1 MNYISTRDKSEKCSG
16 AEAIVR
22 GLAPDGGLYVPESLP
37 RLAEEDFENL
47 AKEDYPARAARVLSL
62 LLSDY
67 TYEELLDY
75 TTKAYSRFYGDD
87 PCPLVNVDE
96 VVYVL
101 ELWHGPTC
109 AFKDMALAMLPH
121 LLSAARKK
129 VGEKNKT
136 LIMVATSG
144 DTGKAAL
151 EGFKDVDGT
160 NIIVFYPSKGVS
172 DMQKLQMK
180 TQTGSNVCVCAIE
193 GNFDDTQNAVKNI
206 FADEKI
212 NEEIHSLGFNL
223 SSANSINWGRLAPQ
237 IAYYVSAYC
246 DLIESGKIKYGDKV
260 NFCVPS
266 GNFGNILAAYYAMQ
280 MGVGINRLIC
290 ASNVNHVLTDFFKTG
305 TYDINREFHKT
316 ISPSMDILI
325 SSNLERLLFEVSGRD
340 DKLTAERMKA
350 LKTAGKYSVGDKEL
364 NTLQSLFS
372 VGYADD
378 AATKETIAFAMD
390 EFGYLMD
397 THTAV
402 AYDVYLDYA
411 ESTGDETPTVV
422 VSTANAYK
430 FPADVYE
437 AVSGE
442 RVDDAFLATEKLNAE
457 TGEEIPE
464 PHDGL
469 KDRPVRFEEVIDRAD
484 IAKKVVEYCR
494 QAAKE

>member
-37 RLAEEDFENL
+37 RLSKEDFINL
-47 AKEDYPARAARVLSL
+47 AKEDYPTRAARVLSL

-67 TYEELLDY
+67 SFDELLDY
-75 TTKAYSRFYGDD
+75 TNKAYSRFYGDD
-87 PCPLVNVDE
+87 PCPLVNIDE
-96 VVYVL
+96 GVYVL

-109 AFKDMALAMLPH
+109 AFKDMALTMLPH
-121 LLSAARKK
+121 LLGAARKK
-129 VGEKNKT
+129 VGEKDKT

-180 TQTGSNVCVCAIE
+180 TQTGENVCVCAIE

-206 FADEKI
+206 FADKAI
-212 NEEIHSLGFNL
+212 NEEIRACGFKL

-237 IAYYVSAYC
+237 IAYYISSYC
-246 DLIESGKIKYGDKV
+246 DLIESGKIEYGDKV

-266 GNFGNILAAYYAMQ
+266 GNFGNILAAYYAML
-280 MGVGINRLIC
+280 MGVGVNRLIC

-305 TYDINREFHKT
+305 VYDINREFLKT

-350 LKTAGKYSVGDKEL
+350 LKTAGKYSVSEKEL
-364 NTLQSLFS
+364 AALKALFS

-378 AATKETIAFAMD
+378 EETKDTIAFAM
-390 EFGYLMD
+390 EEYGYLMD

-402 AYDVYLDYA
+402 AYGVYCDYA
-411 ESTGDETPTVV
+411 DETGDRTPTII

-430 FPADVYE
+430 FPADVCE
-437 AVSGE
+437 AVSGT
-442 RVDDAFLATEKLNAE
+442 RIDDAFEATQKLNEE

-464 PHDGL
+464 PLSGL
-469 KDRPVRFEEVIDRAD
+469 KERPVRFEEVIDRSE
-484 IAKKVVEYCR
+484 IAKKVVDYCK
-494 QAAKE
+494 QTANK

>member
-1 MNYISTRDKSEKCSG
+1 MNYISTRNKSEKCSG
-16 AEAIVR
+16 AEAIVN

-37 RLAEEDFENL
+37 RLTKEDFINL
-47 AKEDYPARAARVLSL
+47 AKEDYPSRAARVLSL

-87 PCPLVNVDE
+87 PCPLVNIDE
-96 VVYVL
+96 GVYVL

-109 AFKDMALAMLPH
+109 AFKDMALTMLPH

-129 VGEKNKT
+129 VGEKDKT

-151 EGFKDVDGT
+151 EGFKDVEGT

-180 TQTGSNVCVCAIE
+180 TQTGDNVCVCAIE

-206 FADEKI
+206 FADKKI
-212 NEEIHSLGFNL
+212 NEEIHAGGFKL

-246 DLIESGKIKYGDKV
+246 DLLDEGRIEYGDKV

-266 GNFGNILAAYYAMQ
+266 GNFGNILAAYYAMKI
-280 MGVGINRLIC
+280 GVGVNRLIC
-290 ASNVNHVLTDFFKTG
+290 ASNVNHVLTDFFRTG
-305 TYDINREFHKT
+305 VYDINREFHKT

-325 SSNLERLLFEVSGRD
+325 SSNLERLLFEISGRD

-350 LKTAGKYSVGDKEL
+350 LKTEGKYSVSAKEL
-364 NTLQSLFS
+364 EALQSLFS

-378 AATKETIAFAMD
+378 EETKETIAYSMD
-390 EFGYLMD
+390 EYGYLMD

-402 AYDVYLDYA
+402 AYGVYCDYVD
-411 ESTGDETPTVV
+411 ESADETPTVV

-437 AVSGE
+437 AVSGN
-442 RVDDAFLATEKLNAE
+442 RVDDAFEATEKLCEE
-457 TGEEIPE
+457 TGEEVPE
-464 PHDGL
+464 PLKGL
-469 KDRPVRFEEVIDRAD
+469 KERPVRFEEVIDRSRIAD
-484 IAKKVVEYCR
+484 KVVEYCR
-494 QAAKE
+494 QASNR

>member
-37 RLAEEDFENL
+37 RLTEKDFEDL

-96 VVYVL
+96 GVYVL

-109 AFKDMALAMLPH
+109 AFKDMALTMLPH

-151 EGFKDVDGT
+151 EGFKDVEGT

-212 NEEIHSLGFNL
+212 NAEIHSLGFNL

-237 IAYYVSAYC
+237 IAYYISAYC
-246 DLIESGKIKYGDKV
+246 DLIEAGRIKYGDKV

-280 MGVGINRLIC
+280 MGVGVNRLIC

-350 LKTAGKYSVGDKEL
+350 LRTVGKYSVGDKEL
-364 NTLQSLFS
+364 KTLQSLFS

-378 AATKETIAFAMD
+378 EATKDTIAFAMD

-402 AYDVYLDYA
+402 AYDVYLDYV

-442 RVDDAFLATEKLNAE
+442 RIDDAFLATEKLNEE

-464 PHDGL
+464 PLDGL
-469 KDRPVRFEEVIDRAD
+469 KERPVRFEEVIDRAD